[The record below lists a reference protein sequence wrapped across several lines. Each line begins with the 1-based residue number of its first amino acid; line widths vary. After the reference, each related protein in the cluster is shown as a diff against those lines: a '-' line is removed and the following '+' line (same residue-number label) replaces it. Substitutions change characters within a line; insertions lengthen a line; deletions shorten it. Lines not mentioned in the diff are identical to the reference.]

1 MFEKELL
8 DAMDIKRDENV
19 DQMIQKTDAA
29 INKLLDYFDR
39 CDGSELLR
47 EDTES
52 LKNIVTARN
61 ILMRE
66 SNLYQAIEKL
76 KRILQEDAL

>member
-29 INKLLDYFDR
+29 INKLLDYFSAVEV
-39 CDGSELLR
+39 SECNIVH
-47 EDTES
+47 DTES
-52 LKNIVTARN
+52 LKNLDIARK
-61 ILMRE
+61 ILV
-66 SNLYQAIEKL
+66 SEKL
-76 KRILQEDAL
+76 GYDLMNRIKEF

>member
-8 DAMDIKRDENV
+8 DALDIKKDDNV
-19 DQMIQKTDAA
+19 DQMIQRIDAT
-29 INKLLDYFDR
+29 IIKMLDYFDR

-66 SNLYQAIEKL
+66 SNLYQEIEKL